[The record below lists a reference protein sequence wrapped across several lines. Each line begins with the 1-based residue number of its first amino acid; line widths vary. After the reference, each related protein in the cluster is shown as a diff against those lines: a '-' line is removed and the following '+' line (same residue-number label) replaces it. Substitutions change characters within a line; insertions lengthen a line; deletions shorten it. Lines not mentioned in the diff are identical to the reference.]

1 MIQWVFKLAQVELQ
15 ACSSGV
21 AVKEEGDSDGG
32 NVSSAALL
40 VTLCVQSIFV
50 QIALLRICS
59 SNPYAYRLNLQSM
72 LTQLSVVKD
81 WVRQVGVQ
89 NIEYL
94 SNRCMYGADTCSFN
108 STPWTLLAPP
118 TNDVTQRHHWDWFTK
133 TAECSLDDP
142 VQSWWHWKVAVEV
155 TPFISRAIPLL
166 RSPLVPLTNY
176 VRL

>member
-1 MIQWVFKLAQVELQ
+1 MIQWVFKLAQVEFQ

-40 VTLCVQSIFV
+40 VILCVQSSFV

-59 SNPYAYRLNLQSM
+59 SNPYAYRLNLLQSM

-94 SNRCMYGADTCSFN
+94 GNRCMYGADT
-108 STPWTLLAPP
+108 
-118 TNDVTQRHHWDWFTK
+118 
-133 TAECSLDDP
+133 
-142 VQSWWHWKVAVEV
+142 
-155 TPFISRAIPLL
+155 
-166 RSPLVPLTNY
+166 
-176 VRL
+176 